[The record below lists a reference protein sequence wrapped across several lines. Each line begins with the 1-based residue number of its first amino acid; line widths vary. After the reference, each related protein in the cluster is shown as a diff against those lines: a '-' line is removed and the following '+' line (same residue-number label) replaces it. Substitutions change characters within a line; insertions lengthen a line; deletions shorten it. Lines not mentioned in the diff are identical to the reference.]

1 MNYDEFN
8 EKEKNYISK
17 LLSSDLYKRYKECD
31 EKISNNSEIISL
43 AKKRDE
49 FLELVANNINKK
61 ENLIKANNLHKEIIN
76 KELTKEYYNLQKK
89 IRDILIKINEKII
102 REITSD

>member
-17 LLSSDLYKRYKECD
+17 LLNSDLYKRYKECD

-76 KELTKEYYNLQKK
+76 KELTKEYYSLQKK